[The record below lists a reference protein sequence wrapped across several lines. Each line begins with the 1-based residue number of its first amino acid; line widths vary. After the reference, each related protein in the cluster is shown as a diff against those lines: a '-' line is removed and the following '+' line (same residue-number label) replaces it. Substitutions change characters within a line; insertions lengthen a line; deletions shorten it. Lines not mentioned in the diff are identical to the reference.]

1 MAYANNRKDTGNVMP
16 TVFGGFGTS
25 IKLYG
30 FDFGVQFS
38 YQLGGK
44 IFDSAYGSLMHPGT
58 TTNLGSN
65 FHADMLNAWTPE
77 NRDSNIPKLDAQA
90 LYDLG
95 GQLTTFNLISSNYL
109 ALNNITI
116 GYTIPKK
123 WTAKIGIESVRI
135 YGSAD
140 NVALWSKRKGLDPRA
155 NFVVS
160 DNAQGYSAVRTISGG
175 LKVVF

>member
-1 MAYANNRKDTGNVMP
+1 MC
-16 TVFGGFGTS
+16 
-25 IKLYG
+25 I
-30 FDFGVQFS
+30 
-38 YQLGGK
+38 
-44 IFDSAYGSLMHPGT
+44 
-58 TTNLGSN
+58 
-65 FHADMLNAWTPE
+65 
-77 NRDSNIPKLDAQA
+77 RDS
-90 LYDLG
+90 
-95 GQLTTFNLISSNYL
+95 
-109 ALNNITI
+109 ITI